1 MSRSRT
7 VCNHRHSSAH
17 GDAFTR
23 GGRTST
29 LGAGSRPASR
39 ISLMP
44 RGYGAEVAFIWVRR
58 SQVARLQ
65 TNSRVSSTKAI
76 VSFQPSD
83 ENITMAGLVNTAL
96 KYEYGARLM
105 SPFALIG
112 VIQLV
117 WRVAR

>member
-1 MSRSRT
+1 MTCPNATWASTSAPSMSRSRT

-44 RGYGAEVAFIWVRR
+44 RGYDAEEAFIWLRR

-76 VSFQPSD
+76 VSFQPLD
-83 ENITMAGLVNTAL
+83 ENITIGGLVSTAL

-105 SPFALIG
+105 
-112 VIQLV
+112 
-117 WRVAR
+117 